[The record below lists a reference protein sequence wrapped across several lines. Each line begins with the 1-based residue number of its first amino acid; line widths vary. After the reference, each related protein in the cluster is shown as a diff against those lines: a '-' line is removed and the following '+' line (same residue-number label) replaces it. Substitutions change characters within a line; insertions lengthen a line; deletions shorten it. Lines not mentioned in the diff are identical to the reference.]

1 MRALEERTVQN
12 VAAERP
18 RAPLMSVVFPPKPS
32 EQRFGFTLAT
42 GLAVLGIR
50 GLVAHWSWTA
60 YGACFVASLVCG
72 FFAYAIPQALAPL
85 NKVLSLLG
93 ERIGKI
99 LTPVLLGIIFFGIL
113 TPIAVLARLLGR
125 DELRLKRRAI
135 NSYWDDRVPLDSK
148 HDSFRNQY

>member
-1 MRALEERTVQN
+1 
-12 VAAERP
+12 
-18 RAPLMSVVFPPKPS
+18 MSVVFPPKPS